1 MAKGRQREKKHVA
14 TSSIS
19 SSAVPKSS
27 SARMQK
33 AWELFDGGDKV
44 MARREVKQILASD
57 PSADEVRES
66 EDLLERLKTPRVAF
80 IFALAAATIMVMLIV
95 LAILRY

>member
-14 TSSIS
+14 APSNTP
-19 SSAVPKSS
+19 AVPKSS

-57 PSADEVRES
+57 PSPDELRES
-66 EDLLERLKTPRVAF
+66 EELLERLKVPRVAF
-80 IFALAAATIMVMLIV
+80 IFALAAATVMVVLIV